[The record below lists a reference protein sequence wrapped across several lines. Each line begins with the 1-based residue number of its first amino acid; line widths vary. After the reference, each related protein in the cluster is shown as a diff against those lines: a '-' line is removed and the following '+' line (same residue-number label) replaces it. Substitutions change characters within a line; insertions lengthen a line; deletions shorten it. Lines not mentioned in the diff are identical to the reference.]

1 MEDYS
6 AKDSKCPSCGGRLIF
21 DPEKQLLCCDFC
33 GNDYSPEKIELL
45 LQIPEIDEGEAGENE
60 EDKCELVCDSCGA
73 VLISDKNTS
82 ATTCTFCGS
91 PAIITRRLSKQFRP
105 DYIIPFK
112 VTREEAVAKFAEFA
126 KSRKYVPADYFRK
139 SNLESIRGIY
149 VPFWIMSSRCKVSTR
164 GEGFKKRVVYKDK
177 YTLSSDFDVKYN
189 NVPFDGSLEISDGL
203 MEAIE
208 PFDIS
213 SRIPFASSYLQ
224 GFYAQKFNLTVDNL
238 CDRILNRME
247 HYGRET
253 AAMSFSGYESVNFG
267 ACAARPYDL
276 EHMYALY
283 PVWFLNYKYGNRY
296 YMCAVNG
303 QTGKT
308 DGYLPVDEVK
318 RKSRL
323 ILHRIVDALL
333 VLLCVAIFGAFL
345 AALFWLGMNFITS
358 GAGLVLLI
366 AMVCLASPIGIIVII
381 AYANKT
387 SIKEKIEPVTEFLT
401 RPVTKLAK
409 RRNRSYMKLYNRT
422 NMVVGPRPPAEEY
435 YDSRAKIEFENTEL
449 FSNSEL

>member
-1 MEDYS
+1 
-6 AKDSKCPSCGGRLIF
+6 
-21 DPEKQLLCCDFC
+21 
-33 GNDYSPEKIELL
+33 
-45 LQIPEIDEGEAGENE
+45 
-60 EDKCELVCDSCGA
+60 
-73 VLISDKNTS
+73 
-82 ATTCTFCGS
+82 
-91 PAIITRRLSKQFRP
+91 
-105 DYIIPFK
+105 
-112 VTREEAVAKFAEFA
+112 
-126 KSRKYVPADYFRK
+126 
-139 SNLESIRGIY
+139 
-149 VPFWIMSSRCKVSTR
+149 
-164 GEGFKKRVVYKDK
+164 
-177 YTLSSDFDVKYN
+177 
-189 NVPFDGSLEISDGL
+189 
-203 MEAIE
+203 
-208 PFDIS
+208 
-213 SRIPFASSYLQ
+213 
-224 GFYAQKFNLTVDNL
+224 
-238 CDRILNRME
+238 
-247 HYGRET
+247 
-253 AAMSFSGYESVNFG
+253 
-267 ACAARPYDL
+267 
-276 EHMYALY
+276 
-283 PVWFLNYKYGNRY
+283 
-296 YMCAVNG
+296 MCAVNG